1 MTTIGKLSKFNIL
14 QLFQKQNNIK
24 NLLNELK
31 KKKKITL
38 NIPIKLYIC
47 NFGYTSKEK
56 KISI

>member
-31 KKKKITL
+31 KKK
-38 NIPIKLYIC
+38 NHIKYSYQIVHL
-47 NFGYTSKEK
+47 
-56 KISI
+56 